1 MHTHTHTHIRAH
13 THTQRHIH
21 SQTLMSSQEC
31 EGVMKP
37 DTWGSVEDPFDAET
51 DDEEAEEFNHM

>member
-1 MHTHTHTHIRAH
+1 MLFAH
-13 THTQRHIH
+13 LCVTQNDAP
-21 SQTLMSSQEC
+21 QEC

-37 DTWGSVEDPFDAET
+37 DTWGSVEDPYDAET

>member
-1 MHTHTHTHIRAH
+1 
-13 THTQRHIH
+13 
-21 SQTLMSSQEC
+21 MSSQEC